1 LKPPILKEKADLIM
15 SKGLLT
21 IIIITCALVLVGSF
35 VYTIYNYLKTNKKN
49 RAAERTNEQLFLAE
63 TQRILNQ
70 KKAEN
75 ANSSNSAPAKTV
87 PTYISN
93 PIIKE
98 PPKAVDYDTIEEEVV
113 DTNLKLKDFFK
124 AD

>member
-1 LKPPILKEKADLIM
+1 M

-63 TQRILNQ
+63 TQRLINQ
-70 KKAEN
+70 KQAEKAN
-75 ANSSNSAPAKTV
+75 AGNPQPVKTV

-98 PPKAVDYDTIEEEVV
+98 PPKTIDYDTVEEEVV